1 MQWILRKMKNRIR
14 KKIRNKLNNYLVDLN
29 HPDDKLPLQL
39 NGKKT
44 VAVVG
49 GGIAG
54 LSAAANLAERGFEV
68 TIFEKEKF
76 LCGKMGSW
84 NFESNSEQLQVE
96 HGFHA
101 FFRQYHNLRNFMKE
115 KLDNFK
121 HLIPINDYVVL
132 FEDKTR
138 QGFKDLDPTPG
149 LNVLDM
155 RRFGVFNY
163 FTFINPFSIPFL
175 ALLKFDLKKTYRKY
189 DKESFQKYAKRTMMP
204 KRMRLMFNTFARAFF
219 SEPHKMSMAELI
231 KGFHF
236 YFLSNEDGLIYD
248 VLNDEFS
255 VTFEKPWREFLN
267 KHHVNILTNAPV
279 TKIDKKPDGYYI
291 NNKEFDYCILAT
303 DVKHIKPLV
312 ENSPSL
318 KQYSGFNKKIE
329 KIGHSDRYAVLR
341 LWTDQF
347 ENENDLPFFI
357 FTDRIKCLDSITLY
371 HKMEKTSEAWSKKN
385 NGGIFELHCYSL
397 PEGLK
402 TDEEIS
408 GQLIHELFHFIPE
421 LKDMKII
428 HSYFQ
433 HKQDFAAFHVGMHE
447 NRPTILTEVP
457 NLYLAG
463 DWVKM
468 DNCTMLM
475 EAAYTSG
482 AIAANEI
489 LTKEGLREN
498 KLVSVPVKGL
508 LA

>member
-1 MQWILRKMKNRIR
+1 MKNWLR
-14 KKIRNKLNNYLVDLN
+14 KKIRNKLHNYLVDLN
-29 HPDDKLPLQL
+29 NPDESLPQQL
-39 NGKKT
+39 NVKKT

-54 LSAAANLAERGFEV
+54 LSAAANLAERGFVV
-68 TIFEKEKF
+68 TIFEKENF

-84 NFESNSEQLQVE
+84 NFESNGKKLQVE

-101 FFRQYHNLRNFMKE
+101 FFRQYHNLRNFMRD

-121 HLIPINDYVVL
+121 YLIPIDDYVVL
-132 FEDKTR
+132 FKDKTQ

-155 RRFGVFNY
+155 RRFGIFNY
-163 FTFINPFSIPFL
+163 FTFLNPFSIPFL
-175 ALLKFDLKKTYRKY
+175 GLLKFDLKKTYKRY
-189 DKESFQKYAKRTMMP
+189 DKESFKKYARRTMMP
-204 KRMRLMFNTFARAFF
+204 KRMQLMFNTFSRAFF
-219 SEPHKMSMAELI
+219 SEPNKMSMAELI

-248 VLNDEFS
+248 VLNDDFAI
-255 VTFEKPWREFLN
+255 TFENPWKDFLIKN
-267 KHHVNILTNAPV
+267 GVTISLNSLV
-279 TKIDKKPDGYYI
+279 TKIDKKPDGYNI
-291 NNKEFDYCILAT
+291 NNQEFDYCILAT

-318 KQYSGFNKKIE
+318 KQYSGFNKKME
-329 KIGHSDRYAVLR
+329 KLGHSDRYAVLR
-341 LWTDQF
+341 LWTTKF
-347 ENENDLPFFI
+347 ENSTDLPFFI
-357 FTDRIKCLDSITLY
+357 FTDRLKCLDSITLY
-371 HKMEKTSEAWSKKN
+371 HKMEKTSEEWSKQN

-397 PEGLK
+397 PQDLNTE
-402 TDEEIS
+402 EEIATE
-408 GQLIHELFHFIPE
+408 LMRELFHFMPE
-421 LKDMKII
+421 LKEMKIV

-433 HKQDFAAFHVGMHE
+433 QKQDFAAFHVGLHE
-447 NRPTILTEVP
+447 NRPTINTEVP

-475 EAAYTSG
+475 EAAFTSG
-482 AIAANEI
+482 SIAANEI
-489 LTKEGLREN
+489 FKKEGLREN
-498 KLVSVPVKGL
+498 KLVSVPVKGI

>member
-1 MQWILRKMKNRIR
+1 MKKWLR
-14 KKIRNKLNNYLVDLN
+14 KKIRNKLKDYLIPLNNPNDQL
-29 HPDDKLPLQL
+29 PQKL
-39 NGKKT
+39 T
-44 VAVVG
+44 VKRSAAVIG

-54 LSAAANLAERGFEV
+54 MSAAAHLAERGFEV
-68 TIFEKEKF
+68 TIFEKDHF

-84 NFESNSEQLQVE
+84 DFESNGEKLQVE

-101 FFRQYHNLRNFMKE
+101 FFRQYHNLRNFMKD
-115 KLDNFK
+115 KLDNFQY
-121 HLIPINDYVVL
+121 LIPINDYVVL
-132 FEDKTR
+132 FEDKSR
-138 QGFKDLDPTPG
+138 QGFKELDPTPG

-163 FTFINPFSIPFL
+163 LTFINPLSIPFL
-175 ALLKFDLKKTYRKY
+175 GLLKFDLKKTYKKY
-189 DKESFQKYAKRTMMP
+189 DKESFERYAKRTMMP
-204 KRMRLMFNTFARAFF
+204 KRMQLMFNTFARAFF

-248 VLNDEFS
+248 VLNDDFS
-255 VTFEKPWREFLN
+255 TTFEKPWREFLEKN
-267 KHHVNILTNAPV
+267 GVDIKLNTEVN
-279 TKIDKKPDGYYI
+279 KIDKKPDGYQI
-291 NNKEFDYCILAT
+291 NGKEFDYCILAT

-318 KQYSGFNKKIE
+318 KQYSKFHHQIE
-329 KIGHSDRYAVLR
+329 KLGNSDRYAVLR
-341 LWTDQF
+341 IWTDKF
-347 ENENDLPFFI
+347 ENANDLPFFI
-357 FTDRIKCLDSITLY
+357 FTDRMQCLDSITLY
-371 HKMEKTSEAWSKKN
+371 HKMEKESTEWSEKN
-385 NGGIFELHCYSL
+385 KGGIFELHSYAL
-397 PEGLK
+397 PNHLD
-402 TDEEIS
+402 TEEKIRE
-408 GQLIHELFHFIPE
+408 QLLNEFFHFMPE
-421 LKDMKII
+421 LKDLNIV

-433 HKQDFAAFHVGMHE
+433 HKQDFAAFHVGLHA
-447 NRPTILTEVP
+447 NRPTITTEIP

-489 LTKEGLREN
+489 FTKEGLTEN
-498 KLVSVPVKGL
+498 KLVSVPVKGI

>member
-1 MQWILRKMKNRIR
+1 MKKWAR
-14 KKIRNKLNNYLVDLN
+14 KKIRNKLQNYLVDLN
-29 HPDDKLPLQL
+29 HPDEKLPKSFT
-39 NGKKT
+39 GKKT

-54 LSAAANLAERGFEV
+54 LSAASNLAERGFEV
-68 TIFEKEKF
+68 TIFEKENF

-84 NFESNSEQLQVE
+84 KFESKGESLQVE

-101 FFRQYHNLRNFMKE
+101 FFRQYHNLRNFMRD

-121 HLIPINDYVVL
+121 HLIPIDDYVVL

-138 QGFKDLDPTPG
+138 QGFKNLDPTPG

-163 FTFINPFSIPFL
+163 LTFINPFSIPFL
-175 ALLKFDLKKTYRKY
+175 GLLKFDLNKTYKKY
-189 DKESFQKYAKRTMMP
+189 DKESFKRYAKRTMMP
-204 KRMRLMFNTFARAFF
+204 RRMQLMFNTFARAFF

-248 VLNDEFS
+248 VLDDDFS
-255 VTFEKPWREFLN
+255 KTFEKPWREFLN
-267 KHHVNILTNAPV
+267 KYQVNVLLNTPV
-279 TKIDKKPDGYYI
+279 NKIDKKPDGYYI

-303 DVKHIKPLV
+303 DVKHLKPLV
-312 ENSPSL
+312 ENSPTL
-318 KQYSGFNKKIE
+318 QQYSGFNKTIE
-329 KIGHSDRYAVLR
+329 KLGHSDRYAVLR
-341 LWTDQF
+341 IWTDQF

-371 HKMEKTSEAWSKKN
+371 HKMEKDSQEWSKKN

-397 PEGLK
+397 PQEL
-402 TDEEIS
+402 DSEEKIMD
-408 GQLIHELFHFIPE
+408 QLMKEFFHFMPE
-421 LKDMKII
+421 LKNLNII

-447 NRPTILTEVP
+447 NRPTIKTEIP

-475 EAAYTSG
+475 EAAFTSG
-482 AIAANEI
+482 SIAANEI
-489 LTKEGLREN
+489 FKQEKLQEN
-498 KLVSVPVKGL
+498 KLVGVPLKGI